1 MSAGLNHAGTLT
13 IAGGHLLD
21 LHNGVDRIADVHVA
35 GGLILAIGAPPDGF
49 CADRTL
55 DANGCV
61 VAPGLVDLAVRL
73 REPGNEHKG
82 SLRAELLAAVAGG
95 VTSVACPPDTDPPL
109 DEPGLVD
116 MMRYR
121 AQQAGLAR
129 VHPVGA
135 LTARLGGER
144 LTEMAELSAA
154 GCVAFSQADAAVV
167 DTQVLYRAMQYA
179 ATFGY
184 RVWLRPQDAWLSRN
198 GVAHEGVVATRL
210 GLPAIPAAAETIDLD
225 RILRLARMTAAR
237 VHLCRVSTAEAV
249 AMIRAARAE
258 GLTITADVSA
268 AHLHLSDEDIGHF
281 NPMMHLAPP
290 LRSVADRDALRAGL
304 ADGTIDAL
312 CSDHRP
318 LDDDEKQLPFGEALP
333 GASGVELLLG
343 LALRWGGESGLS
355 LGQVLARLTTGPA
368 RVLGMNLGQIAAAL
382 PADLCVFDPHATM
395 QITLA
400 GLHSQGKNS
409 PFIGQT
415 LPGRVRATIVGG
427 QVVYGA

>member
-1 MSAGLNHAGTLT
+1 MSAGFITGETLT
-13 IAGGHLLD
+13 ITGGRLVD
-21 LHNGVDRIADVHVA
+21 PGTGVDRLADVHVA
-35 GGLILAIGAPPDGF
+35 AGQIIAIGAAPAGF
-49 CADRTL
+49 SAERTL
-55 DANGCV
+55 EAHGCV
-61 VAPGLVDLAVRL
+61 VAPGLIDLSVRL
-73 REPGNEHKG
+73 REPGHEHKG

-116 MMRYR
+116 MLRYR

-129 VHPVGA
+129 VHPLGA

-144 LTEMAELSAA
+144 LVEMAELAAA

-184 RVWLRPQDAWLSRN
+184 CVWLRPQDAWLSRN
-198 GVAHEGVVATRL
+198 GVAHEGEVATRL

-225 RILRLARMTAAR
+225 RMLRLARMTGAR
-237 VHLCRVSTAEAV
+237 VHLCRISTAEAV
-249 AMIRAARAE
+249 AMIRAARAD
-258 GLTITADVSA
+258 GLAITADVSA
-268 AHLHLSDEDIGHF
+268 AHLHLSEEDIGHF
-281 NPMMHLAPP
+281 DSMMHLAPP
-290 LRSVADRDALRAGL
+290 LRSVADRNALRTGL
-304 ADGTIDAL
+304 ADGTIDAV

-333 GASGVELLLG
+333 GASGVELLLS
-343 LALRWGGESGLS
+343 LALRWGLESGLP
-355 LGQVLARLTTGPA
+355 LPVVLARLTTGPA
-368 RVLGMNLGQIAAAL
+368 RVLGMNMGRIVPTA
-382 PADLCVFDPHATM
+382 PADLCVFDPDGQTPV
-395 QITLA
+395 TVA

-415 LPGRVRATIVGG
+415 LPGRVRATVVGG
-427 QVVYGA
+427 QIVYGG